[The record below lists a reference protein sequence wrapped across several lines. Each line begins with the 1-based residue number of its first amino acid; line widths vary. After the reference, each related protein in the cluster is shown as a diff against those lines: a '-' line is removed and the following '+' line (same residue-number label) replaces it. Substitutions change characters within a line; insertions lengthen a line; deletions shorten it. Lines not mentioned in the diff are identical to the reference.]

1 MPRILRKQKLGE
13 EHHGAQAEHSE
24 DAALVQRWH
33 EHLHMAIIVD
43 GNSRWAQMRGMA
55 RSAGHVAGVRAL
67 KRVIDAAPAM
77 GVGTLTVY
85 AFSTDNWKR
94 PAAEVQML
102 MGLLRTYLERDVA
115 RLVKDGVRV
124 KMIGRRD
131 RLGADLAGAFARAEA
146 ATQHGRRL
154 LLRVALDYSCRDAIV
169 EASVRCRLNPTR
181 SEMARQ
187 LKGALASDDVGLMI
201 RTSGEKRL
209 SDFLLWEAAYAELYF
224 TSTYWPDFDACELAA
239 ALHDHY
245 SRDRRFG
252 ALNDETAQAGLA
264 KHAGSCV
271 EVCADRSLVP

>member
-1 MPRILRKQKLGE
+1 MPSILRKQKRGE
-13 EHHGAQAEHSE
+13 EHHGAQAEHGKE
-24 DAALVQRWH
+24 VTLVQRWH
-33 EHLHMAIIVD
+33 ERLHVAIIMD
-43 GNSRWAQMRGMA
+43 GNGRWAQMRGMA
-55 RSAGHVAGVRAL
+55 RNAGHVAGVRAL

-115 RLVKDGVRV
+115 RLVKDGVRLQ
-124 KMIGRRD
+124 MIGRRD
-131 RLGADLAGAFARAEA
+131 RLGADLVGAFARAEA

-154 LLRVALDYSCRDAIV
+154 LLRVALDYSSRDAIV
-169 EASVRCRLNPTR
+169 EAATRCRLNPTR

-187 LKGALASDDVGLMI
+187 LKGALASDDVDLMI

-224 TSTYWPDFDACELAA
+224 TSTNWPDFDACELAA
-239 ALHDHY
+239 ALHDYY

-252 ALNDETAQAGLA
+252 ALKNETAHAGLA

-271 EVCADRSLVP
+271 EVCAERSLVP